1 MSVRLKRVNHVG
13 LLVQDTA
20 CAAAGFRAL
29 GLDIEKTERIGEEL
43 DVAFL
48 PCDDTYVELLE
59 PLGRKSPLAVE
70 LKAHG
75 PVIQHVAFEV
85 DDLDAALAELA
96 GEDIG
101 TLGEAPRQG
110 AGGMRIAFLDP
121 SRFGGVLVEI
131 CAPDPD
137 RHQD

>member
-1 MSVRLKRVNHVG
+1 VNHVG
-13 LLVQDTA
+13 LLVQDA
-20 CAAAGFRAL
+20 GCAAAGFRAL
-29 GLDIEKTERIGEEL
+29 GLDVEKTERIGDEL

-48 PCDDTYVELLE
+48 PCDDTYVELLV
-59 PLGRKSPLAVE
+59 PLGKDGPLAAE

-85 DDLDAALAELA
+85 EDLDEALAELA

-131 CAPDPD
+131 CARDHAVSED
-137 RHQD
+137 